1 MQLQES
7 FGMALNA
14 IRVNKLRSVLTL
26 LGIGVGVFSIIGVMT
41 AMGVLQNAIETGVS
55 QLGANTFQIQKY
67 PQNNFS
73 DHDRSRYRNRKDITY
88 EQSELFYDR
97 MKLAK
102 YVGLEVWAGGKVA
115 EYKNIKT
122 N

>member
-7 FGMALNA
+7 IGMAMNA

-41 AMGVLQNAIETGVS
+41 AMGVLQNAIESGVS

-67 PQNNFS
+67 
-73 DHDRSRYRNRKDITY
+73 
-88 EQSELFYDR
+88 
-97 MKLAK
+97 
-102 YVGLEVWAGGKVA
+102 
-115 EYKNIKT
+115 
-122 N
+122 